1 MLRNNLWPLFIA
13 TCLIHGFAY
22 SKILS
27 KRATDPEAFMNISE
41 LISSKGYPSEEYKVV
56 TEDGYILGINRIP
69 HGFKSNG
76 SSVLKPVVFLQHG
89 LLGDGSHWISNLAN
103 NSLGFILADAG
114 YDVWIGNSRGNIWSR
129 NHQTLSVQ
137 QEEFWAF
144 SFDDMAKYD
153 LPAVVNFIL
162 QETGQQQIYY
172 IGHSQG
178 TAIAFIAF
186 STMPELAKKI
196 KMFFALAPVTRIK
209 YAKSPIMRLLHLPE
223 KGLRKLI
230 GEKEFFPQNRV
241 LKKIIVPFC
250 GFRLFNKIC
259 GNAIFFIGG
268 YNAKNLNMSRVN
280 VYVAHTPAGTAA
292 QNIMHWSQIRHCSLF
307 KGYDWGDEAKNKE
320 KHNQFTPPVYK
331 VEDMPVPT
339 AVWAGGQD
347 QLSDPRDVS
356 ILIQQ
361 IKNLVY
367 FKSIPEWAH
376 LDFIWGLDAPQHMYN
391 NIIHLM
397 KNYA

>member
-1 MLRNNLWPLFIA
+1 MFIA
-13 TCLIHGFAY
+13 ICFSHGFVY
-22 SKILS
+22 SKVRT
-27 KRATDPEAFMNISE
+27 KRAVDPEAYMSISE

-69 HGFKSNG
+69 HGINNHG
-76 SSVLKPVVFLQHG
+76 NSVLKPAVFLQHG

-114 YDVWIGNSRGNIWSR
+114 YDVWIGNSRGNVWSR
-129 NHQTLSVQ
+129 QHQYLSEKE
-137 QEEFWAF
+137 EEFWAF

-153 LPAVVNFIL
+153 LPAVINFIL
-162 QETGQQQIYY
+162 QETGQQKLYY

-209 YAKSPIMRLLHLPE
+209 YAQSPMMKLLRLPAN
-223 KGLRKLI
+223 GIRKLI
-230 GEKEFFPQNRV
+230 GKKEFFPQNRA

-250 GFRLFNKIC
+250 GFHIFNRIC
-259 GNAIFFIGG
+259 GNAIFYLGG

-280 VYVAHTPAGTAA
+280 VYIAHTPAGTSA
-292 QNIMHWSQIRHCSLF
+292 QNIMHWSQIHHCSLF
-307 KGYDWGDEAKNKE
+307 KGYDWGDEAKNKQE
-320 KHNQFTPPVYK
+320 HNQFTPPVYK

-347 QLSDPRDVS
+347 RLSDPKDVS

-376 LDFIWGLDAPQHMYN
+376 LDFIWGLDAPHRMYN
-391 NIIHLM
+391 NIIELM
-397 KNYA
+397 KSYA